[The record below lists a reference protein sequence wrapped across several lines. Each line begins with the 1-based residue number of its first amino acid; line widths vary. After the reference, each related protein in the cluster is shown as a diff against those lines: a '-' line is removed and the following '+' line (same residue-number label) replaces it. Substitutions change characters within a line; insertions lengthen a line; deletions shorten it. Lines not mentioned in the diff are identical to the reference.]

1 MFRKLS
7 FVCVLLGLAG
17 CADQPT
23 DRAQQ
28 YLDGGF
34 SSNLNKVGE
43 INSDKPSD
51 FSAFKK
57 QSAEVLERSESM
69 SLRYEELYVQL
80 QKWIDESSNP
90 AELSNYGI
98 QFAQMGGGD
107 KKGNVMFT
115 GYFSP
120 VIEMRHT
127 PNETFKYPVY
137 DKPDCGSDCPTRAE
151 INAGALAGLGL
162 ELGYA
167 DNMIDPFIMEVQ
179 GSGFVHFGDD
189 DKLEYF
195 AYGGKNNHPYVSIGR
210 ILIER
215 GEVERK
221 EMSLKAIKEWVAKND
236 EATVRELLETNPSY
250 VFFSPKEAHHVLGT
264 AGIPLYAGAAVAADR
279 TLLPM
284 GTPILAEVPQLDK
297 DGKWTGKHVL
307 KVLLALDTG
316 GAVKENHLDQ
326 YYGMGTEAGIAA
338 GHFKHFGRV
347 WKLGLQD
354 TETENPW
361 EMPKS
366 K

>member
-1 MFRKLS
+1 MFRKFSL
-7 FVCVLLGLAG
+7 VCVLLALAG
-17 CADQPT
+17 CADRPT

-34 SSNLNKVGE
+34 SNNLNEVNE
-43 INSDKPSD
+43 IESDKPSD

-57 QSAEVLERSESM
+57 QSAEVIKRSESM

-90 AELSNYGI
+90 AELSTYGI

-107 KKGNVMFT
+107 KQGNVMFT

-127 PNETFKYPVY
+127 PNEAFKYPVY
-137 DKPDCGSDCPTRAE
+137 DKPDC
-151 INAGALAGLGL
+151 
-162 ELGYA
+162 
-167 DNMIDPFIMEVQ
+167 DPFIMEVQ
-179 GSGFVHFGDD
+179 GSGFIHFGDD
-189 DKLEYF
+189 DELKYF
-195 AYGGKNNHPYVSIGR
+195 AYGGKNNHPYVSIGKV
-210 ILIER
+210 LIDR

-221 EMSLKAIKEWVAKND
+221 DMSLKAIKEWVAKND

-250 VFFSPKEAHHVLGT
+250 VFFSPRDANHVLGT
-264 AGIPLYAGAAVAADR
+264 AGIPLLAGAAVAADR

-307 KVLLALDTG
+307 KVLLSLDTG

-326 YYGMGTEAGIAA
+326 YYGMGSEAGIAA

-347 WKLGLQD
+347 WKLGLID

-361 EMPKS
+361 VMPK
-366 K
+366 KK